1 MSKEKF
7 QFVDFTFSIPAR
19 GRTEEEL
26 RDFAIRE
33 LEIDHYD
40 IWKDLLRNPE
50 YAKLGE
56 VIDEVEAPDYGFEL
70 EEE

>member
-1 MSKEKF
+1 M
-7 QFVDFTFSIPAR
+7 
-19 GRTEEEL
+19 

>member
-1 MSKEKF
+1 MEATSCWAFAGKSLG
-7 QFVDFTFSIPAR
+7 Q
-19 GRTEEEL
+19 EEEL